1 MHFNFFL
8 AAFVGNVAAHGVV
21 SSFKTDGVEHH
32 GYLMNYY
39 YDAKN
44 GKSLPPLAAWSAEN
58 LDNGFVSPDNYTH
71 PDIICQKNG
80 KPANLTVQVAAGGT
94 VDFQWTEWAHFGP
107 MMTYVAPCGG
117 DCSTVDKTT
126 LKWVKIDEAGINF
139 DTQEWAARKMV
150 NNNRTWTTKIPST
163 LAAGNY
169 VLRHETIAVHGSYK
183 IGGAQNYPQCFNIE
197 ITGSGTAKPE
207 GVLGTKLYTP
217 TDPGIY
223 FNPYTTLKNY
233 TIPGPPLFKNDNGSL
248 GNGAITLSSA
258 KGQTTATSIATTLV
272 TSGLPEQ
279 TTVDALTN
287 AFPTATIIPNETPAK
302 SSATGCRAV
311 RNGKQ
316 QRSRRSQF

>member
-1 MHFNFFL
+1 MHFCFFL
-8 AAFVGNVAAHGVV
+8 AAFVGNAAAHGVV
-21 SSFKTDGVEHH
+21 SSFKTDGVEHQ

-94 VDFQWTEWAHFGP
+94 VDFQWTKWAHFGP

-117 DCSTVDKTT
+117 DCSTVDKAT
-126 LKWVKIDEAGINF
+126 L
-139 DTQEWAARKMV
+139 
-150 NNNRTWTTKIPST
+150 
-163 LAAGNY
+163 
-169 VLRHETIAVHGSYK
+169 K
-183 IGGAQNYPQCFNIE
+183 IGGAQNYPQCLNIE

-248 GNGAITLSSA
+248 GNRVITSSSA
-258 KGQTTATSIATTLV
+258 RGQTTATSIATTLV
-272 TSGLPEQ
+272 TSGLPTQ

-287 AFPTATIIPNETPAK
+287 AFPTATTIPNETSAK
-302 SSATGCRAV
+302 STATGCRAV
-311 RNGKQ
+311 RNGKH
-316 QRSRRSQF
+316 QRTRRSQF